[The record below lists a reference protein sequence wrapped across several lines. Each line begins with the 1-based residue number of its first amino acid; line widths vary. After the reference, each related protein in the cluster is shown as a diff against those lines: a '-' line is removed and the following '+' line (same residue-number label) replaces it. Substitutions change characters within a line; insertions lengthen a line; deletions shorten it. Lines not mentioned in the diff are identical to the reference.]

1 MRFMTFSDS
10 GVERLGVAAG
20 DELCALPRVAT
31 LLSLLRQGGD
41 ALRVAGEDALKK
53 RGEVFSVEDVVVLA
67 PIPTPPT
74 VRDYM
79 TFEQHVAGAIRLA
92 DPDAA
97 VPEQWYAA
105 PVFYFTNPYATL
117 GPYDD
122 VQLPPGETL
131 FDFEL
136 EIAAVTGGSGRDLG
150 VSDAEELIAG
160 YMILNDWSGRS
171 VQFKEMTVRLGPS
184 KGKDSATSMGPWFVT
199 PDELEPSRQGTSFD
213 LQTRAYVNDELIGTD
228 TWSNMA
234 FSYGQMIAY
243 ASRGTQVRPGDVFGS
258 GTTGNGCLAEGWGNN
273 GFDAHPPLTPGD
285 VVTLEVDG
293 LGVQRSRIID
303 RQQPARDVEVY
314 RARNTDVTGAAKP
327 GSGGS
332 RWNSR

>member
-1 MRFMTFSDS
+1 MRFMTFSD
-10 GVERLGVAAG
+10 GGTERLGVAS
-20 DELCALPRVAT
+20 DDKLYALPKGST
-31 LLSLLRQGGD
+31 LLGLLREGRA
-41 ALRVAGEDALKK
+41 ALRQAGEDALRK
-53 RGEVFSVEDVVVLA
+53 RGEALIPEDLVVLA

-79 TFEQHVAGAIRLA
+79 TFEQHVEGAIRLA
-92 DPDAA
+92 GPEAA

-105 PVFYFTNPYATL
+105 PIFYFTNPYATL

-122 VQLPPGETL
+122 VRLPPGETL

-136 EIAAVTGGSGRDLG
+136 EIAAVVGGSGGDLS
-150 VSDAEELIAG
+150 VSGAEELIAG

-199 PDELEPSRQGTSFD
+199 PDELEPFRQENSFD
-213 LQTRAYVNDELIGTD
+213 LRMRAYVNDELIGAD

-243 ASRGTQVRPGDVFGS
+243 ASRGTEVRPGDVFGS
-258 GTTGNGCLAEGWGNN
+258 GTAGNGCLAEAWGNK

-285 VVTLEVDG
+285 VVTLEVEE
-293 LGVQRSRIID
+293 LGVQRSKIVD
-303 RQQPARDVEVY
+303 RHEPAPDLEVY
-314 RARNTDVTGAAKP
+314 R
-327 GSGGS
+327 SGGS
-332 RWNSR
+332 PWSFR

>member
-1 MRFMTFSDS
+1 MRFMTFSDN
-10 GVERLGVAAG
+10 GTERLGIAA
-20 DELCALPRVAT
+20 DDKLYALPNGST
-31 LLSLLRQGGD
+31 LLGLLREGGE
-41 ALRVAGEDALKK
+41 ALRRAGEDALKK
-53 RGEVFSVEDVVVLA
+53 RDEARSPEDLVVLA

-79 TFEQHVAGAIRLA
+79 TFEQHVEGVIRLA
-92 DPDAA
+92 DPGAA

-105 PVFYFTNPYATL
+105 PIFYFTNPYATL

-122 VQLPPGETL
+122 VPLPPGETL

-136 EIAAVTGGSGRDLG
+136 EIAAVVGGSGRNLS
-150 VSDAEELIAG
+150 VSDAEELVAG

-199 PDELEPSRQGTSFD
+199 PDELEPFQQESSFD
-213 LQTRAYVNDELIGTD
+213 LGMRAYVNDELIGAD
-228 TWSNMA
+228 TSSNMA

-258 GTTGNGCLAEGWGNN
+258 GTAGNGCLAEDWGNN

-293 LGVQRSRIID
+293 LGVQRSRIVD
-303 RQQPARDVEVY
+303 RQEPAHDMAVY
-314 RARNTDVTGAAKP
+314 RSGAT
-327 GSGGS
+327 
-332 RWNSR
+332 RL

>member
-10 GVERLGVAAG
+10 GTERLGVAA
-20 DELCALPRVAT
+20 DDKLYALSKGVT
-31 LLSLLRQGGD
+31 LLGLLQEGGEALRQ
-41 ALRVAGEDALKK
+41 AGEDALKK
-53 RGEVFSVEDVVVLA
+53 RDEALCPEDLVVLA

-79 TFEQHVAGAIRLA
+79 TFEQHVEGAIRLA
-92 DPDAA
+92 DPEAA

-105 PVFYFTNPYATL
+105 PIFYFTNPYATL

-136 EIAAVTGGSGRDLG
+136 EIAAVVGGSGQDLS

-199 PDELEPSRQGTSFD
+199 PDELATFRKGSSFD
-213 LQTRAYVNDELIGTD
+213 LRMRAYVNDELIGAD

-243 ASRGTQVRPGDVFGS
+243 ASRGTQVRPGDIFGS
-258 GTTGNGCLAEGWGNN
+258 GTAGNCCLAEAWGNK
-273 GFDAHPPLTPGD
+273 GFDAHPPLAAGD
-285 VVTLEVDG
+285 VVTLEVEG
-293 LGVQRSRIID
+293 LGVQRSMIVD
-303 RQQPARDVEVY
+303 RHEPARDVEVY
-314 RARNTDVTGAAKP
+314 RSDAAR
-327 GSGGS
+327 
-332 RWNSR
+332 R

>member
-1 MRFMTFSDS
+1 MRFMTFSDNGS
-10 GVERLGVAAG
+10 ERLGVAA
-20 DELCALPRVAT
+20 DDKVYALPHGAT
-31 LLSLLRQGGD
+31 LLGLLREGRD
-41 ALRVAGEDALKK
+41 ALRQAGEEALTE
-53 RGEVFSVEDVVVLA
+53 RDEELTPDDLVVLA

-79 TFEQHVAGAIRLA
+79 TFEQHVEGAIRLA
-92 DPDAA
+92 DPEAK
-97 VPEQWYAA
+97 VPEQWYVA
-105 PVFYFTNPYATL
+105 PIFYFTNPYATL

-136 EIAAVTGGSGRDLG
+136 EVAAVIGGSGRDLS
-150 VSDAEELIAG
+150 VPDADDLIAG

-199 PDELEPSRQGTSFD
+199 PDELEPFRQGSSFN
-213 LQTRAYVNDELIGTD
+213 LRLRAYVNDELIGAD

-243 ASRGTQVRPGDVFGS
+243 ASRGTEVRPGDVFGS
-258 GTTGNGCLAEGWGNN
+258 GTAGDGCLAEAWGNK
-273 GFDAHPPLTPGD
+273 GFEAHPPLTPGD
-285 VVTLEVDG
+285 VVTLEVEG
-293 LGVQRSRIID
+293 LGIQRSKIVD
-303 RQQPARDVEVY
+303 RYRPARDVEIY
-314 RARNTDVTGAAKP
+314 RSGTARA
-327 GSGGS
+327 
-332 RWNSR
+332 

>member
-1 MRFMTFSDS
+1 MRFMTFSDH
-10 GVERLGVAAG
+10 GTERLGVAA
-20 DELCALPRVAT
+20 DDKVHALPKGST
-31 LLSLLRQGGD
+31 LLGLLREGGD
-41 ALRVAGEDALKK
+41 ALRRAGEDALTK
-53 RGEVFSVEDVVVLA
+53 RDEELSPEDLVVMA

-79 TFEQHVAGAIRLA
+79 TFEQHVEGAIRLA
-92 DPDAA
+92 DPEAT
-97 VPEQWYAA
+97 VPEQWYVA
-105 PVFYFTNPYATL
+105 PIFYFTNPYATL

-136 EIAAVTGGSGRDLG
+136 EIAAVIGGSGRDLS
-150 VSDAEELIAG
+150 VSDAEDLIAG

-199 PDELEPSRQGTSFD
+199 PDELEPFRQGSSFS
-213 LQTRAYVNDELIGTD
+213 LRMQAHVNDELIGTD

-243 ASRGTQVRPGDVFGS
+243 ASRGTEVRPGDVFGS
-258 GTTGNGCLAEGWGNN
+258 GTAGDGCLAEAWGNT
-273 GFDAHPPLTPGD
+273 GYDAHPPLTPGD
-285 VVTLEVDG
+285 VVTLEVEG
-293 LGVQRSRIID
+293 LGIQRSKIVD
-303 RQQPARDVEVY
+303 RYQPALDMEIY
-314 RARNTDVTGAAKP
+314 RAAT
-327 GSGGS
+327 GGS
-332 RWNSR
+332 RWSSR